1 MRHSLGL
8 LSLVAVVGCA
18 TAEESS
24 PDDPVAGSPYWA
36 SGSTTNEGKSTHL
49 FIVNRA
55 VGILGNHLA
64 LPRAARAYAWLTN
77 SSCSSQWRKGLDDA
91 DHKVRYNNWYTWTSH
106 FYDPSTGTNYLGNT
120 DPVAYDEA
128 LEHLATAR
136 AALAH
141 GDATNGCYEL
151 GLALHY
157 ATDLTQPMHAA
168 NFAATDRPLNLH
180 SHLEDRAVVVQN
192 QFAITDWAGAP
203 SDGVAVVLADIAWT
217 SNGLWSATWNAL
229 ANAYAAR
236 CWNIDSYVFDHT
248 SCWSGDASVDAA
260 IGAALRQAQ
269 ASTAAF
275 LYAANLP

>member
-1 MRHSLGL
+1 MRHLLGL
-8 LSLVAVVGCA
+8 LSIAAVVGCA
-18 TAEESS
+18 TA
-24 PDDPVAGSPYWA
+24 DDPSHDAPVAGSPYWA
-36 SGSTTNEGKSTHL
+36 SGSATNEGKSTHL

-55 VGILGNHLA
+55 VGILGRHLA

-77 SSCSSQWRKGLDDA
+77 PTCSSQWRKGLDDA
-91 DHKVRYNNWYTWTSH
+91 DHEVRYNNWYTWQSH
-106 FYDPSTGTNYLGNT
+106 FYDPATGTNYLGNT
-120 DPVAYDEA
+120 DPVAYDAA

-136 AALAH
+136 AALAY

-168 NFAATDRPLNLH
+168 NFAATDSPVYLH
-180 SHLEDRAVVVQN
+180 SNLEDRAVAVQN

-217 SNGLWSATWNAL
+217 SNGLWPATWNAL

-236 CWNIDSYVFDHT
+236 CAHIDSYLLDHT
-248 SCWSGDASVDAA
+248 RCWSGDAGVDAA
-260 IGAALRQAQ
+260 IGIALRQAQ
-269 ASTAAF
+269 TSTAAF
-275 LYAANLP
+275 LYAADLP